1 MLNIVDAALN
11 LLFDWL
17 CELVARLCE
26 FLSLLLWSSQKGNTE
41 VAPPPPPGSG
51 TPSENVGN

>member
-17 CELVARLCE
+17 CELVTRLCE

-41 VAPPPPPGSG
+41 VASPARPRSG